1 MARKIRNCVRLNFV
15 SILTTLGCATES
27 GGLPAGGQASR
38 RTASGAARRNA
49 TKLVVALWFCFGLL
63 FLRSGGGSSLGPPEI
78 GVGFDEFLVHVAFPR
93 IDDEEIGFG

>member
-49 TKLVVALWFCFGLL
+49 AT
-63 FLRSGGGSSLGPPEI
+63 
-78 GVGFDEFLVHVAFPR
+78 
-93 IDDEEIGFG
+93 